1 MSAAILLPREVVLT
15 GPSASVFQQ
24 AIVLASRG
32 YTFADWQMDQA
43 FPNVAGTVLS
53 MVRGLPDS
61 SAIKAADEAV
71 ARALEMEQHR
81 AAFLEREA
89 TAV

>member
-1 MSAAILLPREVVLT
+1 MSATISLPRQVILN
-15 GPSASVFQQ
+15 GPSAEVLQQ

-32 YTFADWQMDQA
+32 YTFHEWQMQQA
-43 FPNVAGTVLS
+43 IPNVAGTVLT

-71 ARALEMEQHR
+71 ARALEMEQAQALHQ
-81 AAFLEREA
+81 EA
-89 TAV
+89 TA

>member
-1 MSAAILLPREVVLT
+1 MSATISLPRQVILN
-15 GPSASVFQQ
+15 GPSAEVLQQ

-43 FPNVAGTVLS
+43 IPSIAGCMLT

-71 ARALEMEQHR
+71 VRAFEMEQQQ
-81 AAFLEREA
+81 ALYREA
-89 TAV
+89 AA